1 MLYGATME
9 VKKTELTQRQKEVK
23 EVIGDV
29 ITNDLR
35 ELYETYRVGG
45 HKQNGGVNLATIQK
59 IRKRINV
66 KLRNLERMGL
76 N

>member
-59 IRKRINV
+59 IRKRIN
-66 KLRNLERMGL
+66 G
-76 N
+76 